1 MSTLRAGEGWGGEG
15 LRGQVERRGS
25 LCNEGFDGGGS
36 LHGVQ
41 LFFLTPFVITGPCEA
56 AVETA
61 RIFSACGAV
70 KGLPSPGGASR
81 MVRVER

>member
-1 MSTLRAGEGWGGEG
+1 M
-15 LRGQVERRGS
+15 
-25 LCNEGFDGGGS
+25 GGGS

-41 LFFLTPFVITGPCEA
+41 LFSLTPFVITGPCEA
-56 AVETA
+56 VVKTA